1 LGFSEAKQKILAPA
15 SPHCLAVARRAS
27 PFFFNRRCAIHLYPF
42 LDQKAAAH
50 SPTLI
55 REISTQVP
63 ESSPFKGFIRSQRKR
78 CALDPTFRHKAT
90 QHIFHGFGA

>member
-1 LGFSEAKQKILAPA
+1 M
-15 SPHCLAVARRAS
+15 
-27 PFFFNRRCAIHLYPF
+27 
-42 LDQKAAAH
+42 
-50 SPTLI
+50 LI